1 MRESPALVRA
11 KWPDQLGGL
20 LRGPSWG
27 PVPQLQSLFL
37 RQGMGRGLGEQRPG
51 WAVGTSSVSVLPGF

>member
-1 MRESPALVRA
+1 MRESLALVRA

-20 LRGPSWG
+20 LRGPIWG

-37 RQGMGRGLGEQRPG
+37 QQGMGGGLGEQRAG
-51 WAVGTSSVSVLPGF
+51 RAGGTSSVSVLPGF